1 MTDYAS
7 TFGQG
12 GFNDQV
18 EIDSLVREIGLD
30 REELEWRKEFVG
42 FDEQDVAR
50 LEALRVLFEE
60 NTEEIAEQF
69 YENLT
74 QYDESV
80 EVISRSEKNVEAL
93 KQTQKAYFTTLAGG
107 EYDQQYFAN
116 RARIGKLHDIIEMPM
131 KQYIGQYGV
140 YYDLIL
146 PLLAER
152 STDNLRTRLTARLAE
167 TIDDESSTDADR
179 VLDAIEPVVAD
190 EIDEMRADIT
200 AVLRIINLDMQVVA
214 DTYIHSYS
222 RRLDEQVQQYEQLAR
237 DVKDDLE
244 TPMAELEGA
253 AEGVSESSRQISTL
267 ADEQSDRIRSIA
279 GEVSNMSATVE
290 EIASSATE
298 VEQNSQ
304 RANELADEGQTAA
317 TDAMD
322 VMDDVGDAV
331 AEVSTDVDELQSRVG
346 EIDSVVEVIN
356 DIAEQTNILAL
367 NASIEAARAGEAG
380 EGFAVVADE
389 VKSLAGD
396 SQERAQEIETLVA
409 AIESDT
415 EQTVESLDE
424 TTDEIERGVER
435 VEEAMELLDDITEA
449 VQETAHGIREVSD
462 ATDEQAAS
470 SEEVASMLDELVER
484 AETVA
489 TEADDIAAANEQ
501 QAQTIEEIAQTVR
514 RLTSN

>member
-1 MTDYAS
+1 MTDYVS
-7 TFGQG
+7 TFGKG

-18 EIDSLVREIGLD
+18 DIDSLVREIGLD
-30 REELEWRKEFVG
+30 REELEWRKDFVD

-50 LEALRVLFEE
+50 LEALRPLFED
-60 NTEEIAEQF
+60 NTEEIAEKF

-74 QYDESV
+74 QYDETV
-80 EVISRSEKNVEAL
+80 EVIGRSEKNVEAL
-93 KQTQKAYFTTLAGG
+93 KQTQKAYFTTLASG

-116 RARIGKLHDIIEMPM
+116 RARIGKLHDVIQMPM

-152 STDNLRTRLTARLAE
+152 ARKNLRTRLAG
-167 TIDDESSTDADR
+167 
-179 VLDAIEPVVAD
+179 VLDEALREASPDSAAVLEAIEPIIGD
-190 EIDEMRADIT
+190 EIDELRADIT

-214 DTYIHSYS
+214 DTYLHSYNL
-222 RRLDEQVQQYEQLAR
+222 RLDTQVQQYEQLAR
-237 DVKDDLE
+237 EVKDDLE
-244 TPMAELEGA
+244 SPLAELETA
-253 AEGVSESSRQISTL
+253 AAGVSESSKAISTL
-267 ADEQSDRIRSIA
+267 ADEQSARIRSVA

-304 RANELADEGQTAA
+304 RANSLAEDGQSAA

-322 VMDDVGDAV
+322 VMDDVGEAV

-396 SQERAQEIETLVA
+396 SQERAQEIEDLVS
-409 AIESDT
+409 AIERDT
-415 EQTVESLDE
+415 AQTVESLDE
-424 TTDEIERGVER
+424 TTEEIERGVDR
-435 VEEAMELLDDITEA
+435 VSEAMELLDDITEA

-470 SEEVASMLDELVER
+470 SEEVASMLDELVDR

-489 TEADDIAAANEQ
+489 TEAEEIATANEQ
-501 QAQTIEEIAQTVR
+501 QAATITEISEAVK
-514 RLTSN
+514 RLNT